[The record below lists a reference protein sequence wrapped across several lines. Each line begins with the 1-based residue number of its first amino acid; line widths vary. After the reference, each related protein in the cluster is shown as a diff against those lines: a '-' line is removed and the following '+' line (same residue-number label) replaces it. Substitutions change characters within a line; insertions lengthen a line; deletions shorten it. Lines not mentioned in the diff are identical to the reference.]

1 MTQSGGTPPSGTPPE
16 DGLDLVLRLVRYLF
30 GRAFKEE
37 ATATWSAPGPV
48 VLLGAAPGGPALAVV
63 TRWGAKV
70 AGRLRADGRLQVCA
84 VHDSDD
90 DMVVNLATQEAEAAP
105 PWSAGIPELAYSLL
119 SPEFGGASLLAFM
132 DVPDESGILA
142 GAALHT
148 ALALALADLSGSQE
162 SELHRRAELKV
173 DPAALLAALGGQG
186 EIAAA
191 YAASLLGRHGY
202 AILLTPGRGAA
213 RHVAFDP
220 TAAGLRLVLMS
231 ARPDAGAPPRQR
243 WAADPSDD
251 ARAGAAAAAI
261 AAQDW
266 PRLGTLLTAAHRA
279 GLGLRDP
286 VDADL
291 LVDSALATGALGGR
305 ATSSTT
311 AFALVPVRSL
321 RDLRAAA
328 RHAFAERGRSA
339 PRFLTTGALPP
350 PAEGSDSLLAG

>member
-1 MTQSGGTPPSGTPPE
+1 MTQSGGTPPSPTPPE
-16 DGLDLVLRLVRYLF
+16 DALDLVLRMVRYLF
-30 GRAFKEE
+30 GRAFREE
-37 ATATWSAPGPV
+37 ATATWSAPGAV
-48 VLLGAAPGGPALAVV
+48 VLLGATPGGPALAVV

-90 DMVVNLATQEAEAAP
+90 DLVVNLATREAEAAP

-142 GAALHT
+142 GASLQA
-148 ALALALADLSGSQE
+148 ALALALADLSGSQM
-162 SELHRRAELKV
+162 

-186 EIAAA
+186 ETAAA

-202 AILLTPGRGAA
+202 AILLTPGGAA

-231 ARPDAGAPPRQR
+231 ARPDAGAPPRHR
-243 WAADPSDD
+243 WAADPCDD
-251 ARAGAAAAAI
+251 ARAGAAADAI
-261 AAQDW
+261 ARQDW
-266 PRLGTLLTAAHRA
+266 PQLGTSLTAAHRA
-279 GLGLRDP
+279 GLGLREP

-311 AFALVPVRSL
+311 ALALVPARSL
-321 RDLRAAA
+321 RALRAAA

-339 PRFLTTGALPP
+339 PRLLTSGALPP
-350 PAEGSDSLLAG
+350 AAAGPDSLLEG

>member
-1 MTQSGGTPPSGTPPE
+1 MTQSEGTPPSGTPPE
-16 DGLDLVLRLVRYLF
+16 DALDLVLRMVRYLF

-37 ATATWSAPGPV
+37 ATGTWSAPGAV

-70 AGRLRADGRLQVCA
+70 AGCLRADGRLQVCA
-84 VHDSDD
+84 VHDSDND
-90 DMVVNLATQEAEAAP
+90 LVVNLATQETEAAP
-105 PWSAGIPELAYSLL
+105 PWSARIPELAYSLL

-148 ALALALADLSGSQE
+148 ALALALADLSRSQ
-162 SELHRRAELKV
+162 V
-173 DPAALLAALGGQG
+173 DPAALRAALGGQG
-186 EIAAA
+186 ETAAA
-191 YAASLLGRHGY
+191 YAASLLGRHSH
-202 AILLTPGRGAA
+202 AILLAPGGAVS
-213 RHVAFDP
+213 HVAFDP

-231 ARPDAGAPPRQR
+231 ARPGGEASPRPR

-251 ARAGAAAAAI
+251 ARAGAAADAI
-261 AAQDW
+261 ASQDW

-279 GLGLRDP
+279 GLGLREP
-286 VDADL
+286 ADADL

-311 AFALVPVRSL
+311 ALALVPARSL
-321 RDLRAAA
+321 RELRAAA

-350 PAEGSDSLLAG
+350 ATARPDSLLAG

>member
-1 MTQSGGTPPSGTPPE
+1 MTESGGTPPSPTPPE
-16 DGLDLVLRLVRYLF
+16 DALDLVLRLVRYLF

-37 ATATWSAPGPV
+37 ATATWSAPGAV
-48 VLLGAAPGGPALAVV
+48 VLLGATSGGPALAVV

-90 DMVVNLATQEAEAAP
+90 DLVVNLATHEAEVAP
-105 PWSAGIPELAYSLL
+105 PWSAGIPEFAYSLL
-119 SPEFGGASLLAFM
+119 TPEFGGASLLAFM

-142 GAALHT
+142 GASLQA
-148 ALALALADLSGSQE
+148 ALALALADLSGSQ
-162 SELHRRAELKV
+162 V

-186 EIAAA
+186 ETAAA

-202 AILLTPGRGAA
+202 AILLTPGAAA

-220 TAAGLRLVLMS
+220 TAAGLRFVLMS
-231 ARPDAGAPPRQR
+231 ARPDGRTPPRQG
-243 WAADPSDD
+243 WAGDPSDD
-251 ARAGAAAAAI
+251 ARAVTAANAI
-261 AAQDW
+261 AGGDW

-279 GLGLRDP
+279 GLGLREP

-291 LVDSALATGALGGR
+291 LVDSALATGALGAR

-311 AFALVPVRSL
+311 ALAVVPARSL

-339 PRFLTTGALPP
+339 PRFLTTGTLPP
-350 PAEGSDSLLAG
+350 ATARPDSLLAS

>member
-1 MTQSGGTPPSGTPPE
+1 MTEPGGTPPSGTPPE
-16 DGLDLVLRLVRYLF
+16 DALDLVLRMVRYLF

-37 ATATWSAPGPV
+37 ATATWSAPGAV
-48 VLLGAAPGGPALAVV
+48 VLLGATPGGPALAVV

-70 AGRLRADGRLQVCA
+70 AGRLRTDGRLQVCA

-90 DMVVNLATQEAEAAP
+90 DLVVNLATQGVEVAP
-105 PWSAGIPELAYSLL
+105 PWSAGIPELASSLL
-119 SPEFGGASLLAFM
+119 SPDFGGASLLAFM

-148 ALALALADLSGSQE
+148 ALALALADLAGSQM
-162 SELHRRAELKV
+162 

-186 EIAAA
+186 ETAAA
-191 YAASLLGRHGY
+191 YAASLSGRYGH
-202 AILLTPGRGAA
+202 AILITPGRAVA
-213 RHVAFDP
+213 RQVAFNP
-220 TAAGLRLVLMS
+220 SAAGLRLVLMS
-231 ARPDAGAPPRQR
+231 ARPGGGAPPRHR
-243 WAADPSDD
+243 WAADPTDD
-251 ARAGAAAAAI
+251 ARAGAAAGAI
-261 AAQDW
+261 ARQDW
-266 PRLGTLLTAAHRA
+266 PELGTLLTAAHRA
-279 GLGLRDP
+279 GVGLREP

-291 LVDSALATGALGGR
+291 LVDSALATGALGAR

-311 AFALVPVRSL
+311 ALALVPARSL

-350 PAEGSDSLLAG
+350 AAARPDSLLTG